1 MLHRHV
7 RNNHAHLQPLEG
19 RATSRSQHRHL
30 RRSADQPVRPANP
43 TISII
48 VPTLN
53 EAQNLPF
60 VFSTLTG
67 LSELIGLDV
76 EVVIV
81 DGRSKDDT
89 IRVATSLN
97 SEVVV
102 IRERRKGK
110 GAALQAGFAAARGDI
125 IVMLDSDGSADGR
138 EIPAFVDA
146 LRSGADFAK
155 GSRFA
160 PGGGSADITPT
171 RRLGNALLSQLVNKV
186 FGARFTDLC
195 YGYNAFW
202 RDCLPYLNITSD
214 GFEVETLLN
223 IRAVKSGLRIQ
234 EVASYESIR
243 IHGHSNLHAVKD
255 GLRVLRTIFSEC
267 RPCRYL
273 DGADEPARAAIHA
286 GSFGPDADGS
296 AGAES
301 MPTDAARTLQST
313 VLR

>member
-1 MLHRHV
+1 MFRRSAHV
-7 RNNHAHLQPLEG
+7 HPFEQ
-19 RATSRSQHRHL
+19 RATSRSQHRH
-30 RRSADQPVRPANP
+30 RHRSADQLVRPANP
-43 TISII
+43 IISVV

-67 LSELIGLDV
+67 LSELTGLDV
-76 EVVIV
+76 EVVVV

-102 IRERRKGK
+102 VRERRKGK

-146 LRSGADFAK
+146 LLSGADFAK

-171 RRLGNALLSQLVNKV
+171 RRLGNAFLSQLVNRI

-223 IRAVKSGLRIQ
+223 IRAVKSGLRIE

-273 DGADEPARAAIHA
+273 DDADEPARANIHA
-286 GSFGPDADGS
+286 GSFGPSGSGS
-296 AGAES
+296 ARPES
-301 MPTDAARTLQST
+301 TSTESARITEAT